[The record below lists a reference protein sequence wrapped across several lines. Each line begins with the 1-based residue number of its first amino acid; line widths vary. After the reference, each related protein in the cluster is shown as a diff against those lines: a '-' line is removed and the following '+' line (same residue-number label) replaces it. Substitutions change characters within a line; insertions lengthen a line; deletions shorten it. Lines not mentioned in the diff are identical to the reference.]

1 MSTFVMTDAVVIVNG
16 VTLSDH
22 ATSVTATDDRAQV
35 DATTFGANA
44 NKTRKGLGN
53 ATIEIAFYQD
63 FAAGSVYATLQPLI
77 GSLTDVAVEVRA
89 TSAARSATNPG
100 ILLSACQLFSF
111 QPLVGQVGAMAAFTA
126 TFQNTGNS
134 GMTYPTS

>member
-22 ATSVTATDDRAQV
+22 ATSVTANDNRAQV
-35 DATTFGANA
+35 DATTFGAA
-44 NKTRKGLGN
+44 AKKTRKGLGD
-53 ATIEIAFYQD
+53 ATIEIQFFQD

-77 GSLTDVAVEVRA
+77 GSLTDVQVEVRA
-89 TSAARSATNPG
+89 TSAARSVTNPG
-100 ILLSACQLFSF
+100 IVLAACQLFSF
-111 QPLVGQVGAMAAFTA
+111 QPLTGQVGNMAAFTA
-126 TFQNTGNS
+126 TFQNTGNA